1 MGVFRV
7 TFTKNGRK
15 QRSGN
20 FYIDFKDAAGIRR
33 RVPAYRGQRESQE
46 LERTIEK
53 LVACRCNNALP
64 GADLVR
70 CIESMPAKVRDRL
83 TVFGVL
89 DKCRQHAART
99 ITDHLGDYKAELVA
113 KGASETW
120 ATLVHTR
127 ALAVLT
133 EAGCKSLSALN
144 EGDLLLAADRLR
156 QTRHQ
161 SDATYNHHL
170 SACKQFSK
178 WLVRGKRMNADP
190 LLGVKGRNAKANRV
204 HQRRALTA
212 TECRALLARTETG
225 RDSHGMTGPERALL
239 YRLALETGLRANELR
254 TLTRSAFQLGG
265 KQPSVTVA
273 ARHAKNRKAATL
285 PLRPVMAGLLAHHVA
300 NMLPGAMVFSAMP
313 QSNHTAEMLKADLA
327 AANIEYEVENQ
338 FADFHALRHTFI
350 TNLARAGVMPNV
362 AKELARHSTIT
373 LTMDYYTHTSLGD
386 HAAAAAK
393 LPDLDVGKLA
403 ETA

>member
-7 TFTKNGRK
+7 TFTKGGRK
-15 QRSGN
+15 QRSGK

-33 RVPAYRGQRESQE
+33 RVPAYKGERESQE

-53 LVACRCNNALP
+53 LVACKCNNALP

-70 CIESMPAKVRDRL
+70 SIESMPAKVRDRL
-83 TVFGVL
+83 TLFGVL
-89 DKCRQHAART
+89 DKRRQHAAKA
-99 ITDHLGDYKAELVA
+99 IADHLDDYKAELIA
-113 KGASETW
+113 KGASGNW
-120 ATLVHTR
+120 ANLKYTR
-127 ALAVLT
+127 TLAVLM
-133 EAGCKSLSALN
+133 EAGCKSLSAFN
-144 EGDLLLAADRLR
+144 EGDVLLAADRLR
-156 QTRHQ
+156 QSRQ
-161 SDATYNHHL
+161 LSDATYNHHL

-178 WLVRGKRMNADP
+178 WLVRSKRMDADP
-190 LLGVKGRNAKANRV
+190 LLGMKGRNAKANRV
-204 HQRRALTA
+204 HQRRALTPE
-212 TECRALLARTETG
+212 ECRALLGSTEARG
-225 RDSHGMTGPERALL
+225 DNYGMTGPGRALL

-254 TLTRSAFQLGG
+254 TLTRSAFQLVG

-285 PLRPVMAGLLAHHVA
+285 PLRPVMASLLASHVA
-300 NMLPGAMVFSAMP
+300 NMLPSAPVFPAMP

-327 AANIEYEVENQ
+327 AAGIKYEVEGQ

-393 LPDLDVGKLA
+393 LPDLDAGTLA